1 MLSFSN
7 TYTEVQRRADIIWKF
22 QRYDLIQQY
31 QKRVFLPPPL
41 SLPLNVYHLL
51 RHMYFYIK
59 SESTQGIPTAQDK
72 AKFTLVQ
79 KYQLGLLLNA

>member
-7 TYTEVQRRADIIWKF
+7 TYTEVQRRADILWKF
-22 QRYDLIQQY
+22 QRYDL
-31 QKRVFLPPPL
+31 FLPPPL

-59 SESTQGIPTAQDK
+59 SESTQGIPTAQGK